1 MKIFLDSANLG
12 EVQTAAG
19 WGVISG
25 VTTNP
30 TLLARAGA
38 KDFQAVVAEICR
50 LVPGGPISAEVV
62 SSDTAGMV
70 QEARELADIDPQ
82 VVIKI
87 PVTPAGLA
95 AVKQLA
101 AEGIRTNVTLV
112 FSTAQAILAAAAGA
126 TFVSPFV
133 GRLDDI
139 GQDGLGLVQEIVT
152 VMDTYDYS
160 TEVIAA
166 SIRHPQ
172 HVVGAALAGAHIATV
187 PFKVLG
193 QLFEHPL
200 TAQGIERFQ
209 ADWEALQGNK

>member
-1 MKIFLDSANLG
+1 MKIFLDSADLN
-12 EVQTAAG
+12 EVQAAAG

-30 TLLARAGA
+30 TLLAKAEAR
-38 KDFQAVVAEICR
+38 DFKAVVAKICR
-50 LVPGGPISAEVV
+50 LVPGGPISAEVI
-62 SSDTAGMV
+62 SNDTAGMV
-70 QEARELADIDPQ
+70 QEARELAAIDPQ

-126 TFVSPFV
+126 TFVSPFI

-139 GQDGLGLVQEIVT
+139 GQNGLGVVQEIVT
-152 VMDTYDYS
+152 VMNTYNYP

-187 PFKVLG
+187 PFKVLR

-209 ADWEALQGNK
+209 ADWEALQNIK

>member
-209 ADWEALQGNK
+209 ADWEALHGNK